1 MQNPNLEF
9 YIYAFTHLRR
19 DNHKGGAPHK
29 PILLLSLIDA
39 FANNLIPDN
48 KIYITPELIGFFKI
62 NWANYVEDEREKR
75 FALPFYHMKSE
86 KFWRL
91 IPKSGYEV
99 WIELK
104 DSMRSLGNLQV
115 AVDYAEIDIVLVELL
130 KKPVERKVLK
140 QALLDIYF
148 PNATL
153 KTNSYEGLDLIHN
166 IENQLLNED
175 SATYSAEIKELK
187 SKLNKVE
194 FEEEVI
200 LRGSLFKREV
210 PKKYKFTC
218 CVSRLSVDVTF
229 NSTTLIEACHIEP
242 FSVSYIDTI
251 SNGLALSPTLHAAFD
266 RGLFTISDEYK
277 VIVSKKF
284 KESKSP
290 HGLQQFN
297 GQQILLP
304 DLTLHFPDLE
314 RLAWHR
320 KYKFEK

>member
-1 MQNPNLEF
+1 MLNHDLQF
-9 YIYAFTHLRR
+9 YLHAFTHLRR

-39 FANNLIPDN
+39 FANNLISDN

-62 NWANYVEDEREKR
+62 NWANYVEEEREKR
-75 FALPFYHMKSE
+75 FALPFYHMKTES
-86 KFWRL
+86 FWRL
-91 IPKSGYEV
+91 IPNNGYKV

-115 AVDYAEIDIVLVELL
+115 AVDYAEIDLELFEIL
-130 KKPVERKVLK
+130 RKPIEREVLK
-140 QALLDIYF
+140 QALLDTYF
-148 PNATL
+148 PNAVV
-153 KTNSYEGLDLIHN
+153 KANSYEGLNLIHD
-166 IENQLLNED
+166 IENQLVNE
-175 SATYSAEIKELK
+175 SSVTYSAEIKELK
-187 SKLNKVE
+187 SKLSKIE

-218 CVSRLSVDVTF
+218 CISKLSVDVTF

-266 RGLFTISDEYK
+266 RGLFTISDDYR
-277 VIVSKKF
+277 VIVSNKF
-284 KESKSP
+284 RESKSP

-297 GQQILLP
+297 GQKILLP
-304 DLTLHFPDLE
+304 DLELHFPDLE

-320 KYKFEK
+320 KHKFEK